1 MLDRFFRKQ
10 PKKDEP
16 IKGAKALEHPAVPY
30 DPGLV
35 MALTHQHR
43 ALVMLLVKASNAAQQ
58 DLYEDVQ
65 ETLAQFK
72 MGLDEHLKRENTEL
86 HPYLATHLKGEGAK
100 DLLREM
106 RTNAALIERTVE
118 GFLNHY
124 LGYPVSATNVE
135 RFEMEIEGVSDE
147 FSQEVEREEA
157 SFYTLYMPPEAY

>member
-1 MLDRFFRKQ
+1 MLDKFFRKQ
-10 PKKDEP
+10 PQKTEAPKV
-16 IKGAKALEHPAVPY
+16 AKAPEVPY

-35 MALTHQHR
+35 TALTHQHR
-43 ALVMLLVKASNAAQQ
+43 SLVMLLVKASSAAQQ

-72 MGLDEHLKRENTEL
+72 LGLDEHLKRENTEL
-86 HPYLATHLKGEGAK
+86 HPYLAAHLRGDDAK
-100 DLLREM
+100 DVLREM

-124 LGYPVSATNVE
+124 IGYPVSATNVQ
-135 RFEMEIEGVSDE
+135 RFEMEIEGVSEE